1 MKLPKITKECF
12 LAHMHKAMQQD
23 PQIFAGETM
32 LKLKVE
38 QPALVT
44 GVASMLAPFIE
55 AKSEE
60 EEEEQKVSLAAAKEV
75 LLMACFCVVGVT
87 MQAINA
93 QIESEEMNEIWG

>member
-1 MKLPKITKECF
+1 MKLPEITKECF
-12 LAHMHKAMQQD
+12 IAHMNKATQQD
-23 PQIFAGETM
+23 PQIFACETM

-44 GVASMLAPFIE
+44 GVASMLAPFVE
-55 AKSEE
+55 AKSE

-93 QIESEEMNEIWG
+93 QLESEEMNEIWG